1 MEREQALQEFEER
14 VRKILEDFRDR
25 MSRHLTDNGSLL
37 ESLVDEAVSRL
48 GKEMKAKKKE

>member
-48 GKEMKAKKKE
+48 